1 VMFSVGDQGKQIAYG
16 VQFIQERR
24 EFIIIT
30 ADDAQNRRA
39 GFVEWIKQ
47 FPPIACRSSALGR
60 KTAMDFYR
68 SVRSTSLHSRSTIRT
83 YCLKPEGQGNTSE

>member
-1 VMFSVGDQGKQIAYG
+1 MMFSVGDQGKQIAYG
-16 VQFIQERR
+16 IQLMQERR
-24 EFIIIT
+24 EFIMIT

-39 GFVEWIKQ
+39 GFVEWTKQ
-47 FPPIACRSSALGR
+47 FPPIACRSSAPGR

-68 SVRSTSLHSRSTIRT
+68 SVSSTSLHSRSTIRT